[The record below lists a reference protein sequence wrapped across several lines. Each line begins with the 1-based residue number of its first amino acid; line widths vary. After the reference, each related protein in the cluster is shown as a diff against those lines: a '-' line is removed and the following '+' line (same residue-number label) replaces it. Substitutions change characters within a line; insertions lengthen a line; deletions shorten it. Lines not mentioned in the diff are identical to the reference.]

1 MERNKSGLRCLELA
15 FRGYA
20 IEHTYVGVQAVRT
33 LRATQLESIFGL
45 DCVVPN
51 TKGAARV
58 AGWWSPS
65 RKEAMMELR
74 LF

>member
-1 MERNKSGLRCLELA
+1 MSPGCV
-15 FRGYA
+15 Y
-20 IEHTYVGVQAVRT
+20 VQAVRT